1 MQLLRVKRKIQG
13 MHKVG
18 EGGGEGERGYNY
30 EGRREG
36 RSILV
41 VFGRLSNH
49 LSNDVMPLHNVLT
62 LTAYR

>member
-13 MHKVG
+13 MHKV
-18 EGGGEGERGYNY
+18 EGGGGRGYNY

-41 VFGRLSNH
+41 VFVRLSNH